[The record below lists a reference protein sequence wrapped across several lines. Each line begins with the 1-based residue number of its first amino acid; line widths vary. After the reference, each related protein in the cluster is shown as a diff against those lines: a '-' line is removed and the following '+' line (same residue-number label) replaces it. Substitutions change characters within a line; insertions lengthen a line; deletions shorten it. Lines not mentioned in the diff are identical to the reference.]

1 MRAVDPGGWSWHC
14 ASTAGPEETGFT
26 ATIVIFETI
35 VIFDMHR
42 GQNLN
47 HRKTAFRGWHGGC
60 VLADAALR

>member
-1 MRAVDPGGWSWHC
+1 MRALDPVGWSRQRK
-14 ASTAGPEETGFT
+14 STAGPEETGFT
-26 ATIVIFETI
+26 ATI